1 MRGKAISARQSR
13 HGSADSPTRR
23 WARVMPLIGGD
34 DVLAEI
40 EPLIKQPSV
49 TRSEPASPSVQ
60 LSIGVASSSSTTI
73 QPARAERCNL
83 AGANTIGVGKF
94 ARRCSSASTSGARTT
109 GRCAP
114 AGELSGHPED
124 LSYLR
129 RYSLLSIVSFARRWA
144 PITLLGALAAGCSAS
159 GTSSANFPAGGPD
172 AGRSVAQN
180 RMLAQGRGTH
190 SQNTRS
196 QSKGWISPDR
206 RHKKRAGLI
215 YWGSYYNNTITF
227 FASKG
232 VNGKE
237 KGQIT
242 DGLSNPERL
251 FVDKQGS
258 VYATNIGNNT
268 ITAYKRGQTSP
279 FITISSGVNSPTGIT
294 VDAAGTI
301 YCANVGNNTIT
312 VYPKGQTSPSLTIP
326 YFAEYLATDA
336 HDNLYAAGSAVEE
349 FAPGSTSGTN
359 LGLPPYPGALE
370 VDRSGNLIVLYGS
383 SVEYFPAGQTTP
395 SKQITVDGS
404 PFALSLSA
412 NEKQLYVSTE
422 VSIPFV
428 IESVAYPNGNAFTTK
443 LTGDAGEW
451 PIAVSPDNAL
461 GG

>member
-1 MRGKAISARQSR
+1 M
-13 HGSADSPTRR
+13 
-23 WARVMPLIGGD
+23 
-34 DVLAEI
+34 
-40 EPLIKQPSV
+40 
-49 TRSEPASPSVQ
+49 
-60 LSIGVASSSSTTI
+60 
-73 QPARAERCNL
+73 
-83 AGANTIGVGKF
+83 
-94 ARRCSSASTSGARTT
+94 
-109 GRCAP
+109 
-114 AGELSGHPED
+114 
-124 LSYLR
+124 
-129 RYSLLSIVSFARRWA
+129 LSIVSFARRWA
-144 PITLLGALAAGCSAS
+144 PIALLGALAAGCSDS
-159 GTSSANFPAGGPD
+159 GIFGANFPASGPD

-180 RMLAQGRGTH
+180 RMLAQGRGPH

-196 QSKGWISPDR
+196 QSRGWISPDR
-206 RHKKRAGLI
+206 RHKSRKGLI
-215 YWGSYYNNTITF
+215 YWGSYDNNTITI

-242 DGLSNPERL
+242 TGLSNPERL

-301 YCANVGNNTIT
+301 YCANVGNDTIT

-336 HDNLYAAGSAVEE
+336 HDNLYAAGSRVEE
-349 FAPGSTSGTN
+349 FAPGSTSGKD

-383 SVEYFPAGQTTP
+383 TVEYFPAGQTTP
-395 SKQITVDGS
+395 SKQISVDGS

-428 IESVAYPNGNAFTTK
+428 IESVAYPNGSAFTTK
-443 LTGDAGEW
+443 LTGNAGEW